1 MWLTA
6 VAVAVA
12 LAYFAYRVSLSV
24 RSAKA
29 RRAGDSERAD
39 ALSAK
44 GSVLFLGVA
53 SALMLVTMVG
63 VVVVIATH

>member
-12 LAYFAYRVSLSV
+12 LVYFAYRASLSF

-39 ALSAK
+39 ALSVK
-44 GSVLFLGVA
+44 GSLLFLGVA
-53 SALMLVTMVG
+53 SALVLVTLVG
-63 VVVVIATH
+63 VVVVIATS